1 MEWGF
6 KFINEGSNISN
17 MNNSASSI
25 RIGGGLWL
33 LDSPKVMGI
42 VNATPDSFF
51 PGSRNIAG
59 HGETGKADLRYRV
72 RERVE
77 RMLSEG
83 ADCIDIGG
91 YSSRPGCEDI
101 SVEEEYT
108 RLCYALEGARE
119 AGGDAL
125 IISVDTFRS
134 EIARR
139 CVEEWDVQIINDIGG
154 GTLDK
159 DMFATVADLGVAYV
173 LMHMR
178 GTPQNMTSLTG
189 YDDVTRDVISDL
201 AFKVDQLHSLGVA
214 DIILDPGFGFA
225 KNADQNFRLLREL
238 MEFKKTGLPILA
250 GLSRKSMI
258 YKLLGVTPED
268 ALNGTTALNLVALMN
283 GADILRVHDVREA
296 KECVKLYG
304 QLVKD

>member
-1 MEWGF
+1 
-6 KFINEGSNISN
+6 

-25 RIGGGLWL
+25 RIGCGLWL
-33 LDSPKVMGI
+33 FDSPKVMGI

-59 HGETGKADLRYRV
+59 HGETGKGDLRDRV

-108 RLCYALEGARE
+108 RLCYALEGARA

-139 CVEEWDVQIINDIGG
+139 CVEEWGVQIINDIGG

-159 DMFATVADLGVAYV
+159 DMFATVADLGVVYV

-178 GTPQNMTSLTG
+178 GTPQTMTSMTG

-214 DIILDPGFGFA
+214 DLILDPGFGFA

-238 MEFKKTGLPILA
+238 REFKKTGLPILA

-258 YKLLGVTPED
+258 YKLLGIGPED
-268 ALNGTTALNLVALMN
+268 ALNGTTALNMAALMN